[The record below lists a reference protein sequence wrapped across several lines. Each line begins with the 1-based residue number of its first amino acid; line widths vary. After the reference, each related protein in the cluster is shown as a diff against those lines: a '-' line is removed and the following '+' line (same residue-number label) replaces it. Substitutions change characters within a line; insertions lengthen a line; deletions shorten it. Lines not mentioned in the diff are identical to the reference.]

1 LWQLQPQVARKTIIV
16 EKPKAL
22 IAAVLIKKVWWA
34 IKPKQMKHPNRE
46 IVLLLKTGKMS
57 DEALGKELDK
67 LEIVLFQTESTSVFC
82 KTHELVD
89 RNRITRKE
97 AKLINCYY
105 QKELKPFRFLVC
117 KN

>member
-1 LWQLQPQVARKTIIV
+1 
-16 EKPKAL
+16 
-22 IAAVLIKKVWWA
+22 
-34 IKPKQMKHPNRE
+34 MKHPNRE

-67 LEIVLFQTESTSVFC
+67 LEIVLFQTESTSIFC

-89 RNRITRKE
+89 RNRISSNRKKILK
-97 AKLINCYY
+97 ASISS
-105 QKELKPFRFLVC
+105 QLKPFRFLIN